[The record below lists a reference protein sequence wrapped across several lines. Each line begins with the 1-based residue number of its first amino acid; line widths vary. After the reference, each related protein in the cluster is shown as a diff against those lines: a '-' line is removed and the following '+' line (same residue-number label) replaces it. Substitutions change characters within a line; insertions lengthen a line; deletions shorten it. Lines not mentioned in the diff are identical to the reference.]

1 MRGLCLVAPAGIERF
16 SSGEAEWLKAN
27 TGTVALARQDEAQ
40 IRAHYRRNLYRQ
52 WVPAA
57 EHHLE
62 ERVRLRGA
70 KDFDAYLYA
79 VVRSIHG
86 MLDGPVADELA
97 RLRPTLPVTVVFG
110 EDDAMI
116 PNPFLHGGAT
126 ASVAREAQ
134 ALMPLALVR
143 TLPGVGHMVQVEAP
157 VQTNALI
164 AALARAPSA
173 SAP

>member
-1 MRGLCLVAPAGIERF
+1 
-16 SSGEAEWLKAN
+16 
-27 TGTVALARQDEAQ
+27 
-40 IRAHYRRNLYRQ
+40 LYRQ
-52 WVPAA
+52 WGPAA

-70 KDFDAYLYA
+70 ADFDAYLFA

-86 MLDGPVADELA
+86 MLDGPVADELD
-97 RLRPTLPVTVVFG
+97 RLAPSIRVTVVYG

-126 ASVAREAQ
+126 AEVARAAQ
-134 ALMPLALVR
+134 ALLPEALVF

-157 VQTNALI
+157 TQTNALI
-164 AALARAPSA
+164 ATLARETPGGN
-173 SAP
+173 P